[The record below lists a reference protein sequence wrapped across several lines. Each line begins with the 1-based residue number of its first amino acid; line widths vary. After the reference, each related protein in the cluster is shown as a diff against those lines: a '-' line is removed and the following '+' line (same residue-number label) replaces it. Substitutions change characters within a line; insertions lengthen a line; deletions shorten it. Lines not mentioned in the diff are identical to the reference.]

1 MNENTSPAFDAKA
14 LLATLSGLPGV
25 YRMLD
30 AQGKVLYV
38 GKAKNLKKRV
48 SSYFR
53 SNLASPR
60 IALMVSQ
67 IARVETTTT
76 RSEAE
81 ALLLENNLI
90 KTLSPRYNILFRDDK
105 SYPYITLGRDEF
117 PRLGFFRG
125 KTNRRA
131 DYYGPF
137 PSSGAV
143 RESINLLQ
151 KMFRLRTCEDS
162 VYNNRSRPCL
172 LYQIKRCSGP
182 CVGLID
188 AEAYAQDVR
197 MAGLFLL
204 GRQQEVIRQ
213 LTEAMDRA
221 AAELAFEQAALLRD
235 QIQSLRQV
243 QDKQY
248 VASGGEEDVDIVVVV
263 VWEGGEPCVN
273 LAMVRGGRHLGDKPQ
288 FPDNSGDSQ
297 PVEVLSAFI
306 QQHYAVHPAPTRILL
321 NQALEDAETADA
333 LQLLSNRAV
342 PLLLPR
348 SAMHKAWVAM
358 AEQNAR
364 LALLARQTGS
374 ARQQQRQAAL
384 LEFVGIELEAGVPL
398 RIECFDIS
406 HTQGESTVAS
416 CVVYQGDAMC
426 HSAYRRFNIKDI
438 TPGDDYAAIRQAVRR
453 RYEKVVSGESIA
465 PTLLLIDGGKGQLA
479 CAVAALNDLGLGEL
493 PVIGVAKG
501 EARKPGL
508 ESLIF
513 ADGRKPVQL
522 TPEHPA
528 LHLIQEIRD
537 EAHRFAIT
545 GHRARRSK
553 TRKESSLEQIA
564 GIGPKRRKAL
574 ITHFGSLQGI
584 RDAGIDQLAAVP
596 GISRELAESIFTA
609 FH

>member
-1 MNENTSPAFDAKA
+1 MNENNPSFDAKT
-14 LLATLSGLPGV
+14 LLATLTELPGV

-53 SNLASPR
+53 SNLPSPR

-90 KTLSPRYNILFRDDK
+90 KSLAPRYNILFRDDK
-105 SYPYITLGRDEF
+105 SYPYITLSRNAF

-125 KTNRRA
+125 KTDRKA
-131 DYYGPF
+131 DYFGPF

-143 RESINLLQ
+143 RESITLLQ
-151 KMFRLRTCEDS
+151 RMFRLRTCEDS
-162 VYNNRSRPCL
+162 VFSNRSRPCL

-182 CVGLID
+182 CADLI
-188 AEAYAQDVR
+188 APENYAQDVR
-197 MAGLFLL
+197 MAALFLL
-204 GRQQEVIRQ
+204 GRQQEVIRH
-213 LTEAMDRA
+213 LTEAMDQA
-221 AAELAFEQAALLRD
+221 AAALAFEQAAVLRD

-248 VASGGEEDVDIVVVV
+248 VSSSGDEDMDIIVAVTG
-263 VWEGGEPCVN
+263 EGGGLCVN

-288 FPDNSGDSQ
+288 FPANSGDSQ
-297 PVEVLSAFI
+297 PAEVLAAFV
-306 QQHYAVHPAPTRILL
+306 QHHYAMHPVPSRILL
-321 NQALEDAETADA
+321 NHALDDSETLES
-333 LQLLSNRAV
+333 LQLLANRPV
-342 PLLLPR
+342 PLLTAR
-348 SAMHKAWVAM
+348 SAMHKAWVEM

-364 LALLARQTGS
+364 LALLAHQAGS
-374 ARQQQRQAAL
+374 ARQQQGRTAL
-384 LEFVGIELEAGVPL
+384 LELIGIEVEADMPVQ
-398 RIECFDIS
+398 IECFDIS

-416 CVVYQGDAMC
+416 CVVYQGEAMC

-453 RYEKVVSGESIA
+453 RYEKVISGESIA
-465 PTLLLIDGGKGQLA
+465 PTLVLIDGGKGQLA

-493 PVIGVAKG
+493 PIIGVAKG
-501 EARKPGL
+501 EGRKPGL

-522 TPEHPA
+522 ATEHPA

-553 TRKESSLEQIA
+553 TRKVSSLEQIA

-574 ITHFGSLQGI
+574 ITHFGSLHGI